1 MTAFS
6 AVTQYP
12 TGARCWSSR
21 QSGVSD
27 AALKIHEILGKTTL
41 HLVSS
46 ATGQARI
53 GDPIS
58 ALYDLYEQCHTQNWD
73 GEGAEPILFDA
84 VEEAEQLLYLL
95 PSSIPTPEFV
105 PEPTGAIAFEWY
117 QGRDR
122 VYLLSVDGTQ
132 SIQFAALMGQG
143 NELHGRTNFV
153 GTLPPMIL
161 HHLRLFFRR

>member
-1 MTAFS
+1 MTVFS

-12 TGARCWSSR
+12 TGARCWSPK

-27 AALKIHEILGKTTL
+27 AAIRIHEILGRTTL
-41 HLVSS
+41 HLVNS

-58 ALYDLYEQCHTQNWD
+58 ALYELYDQCNVQNWD
-73 GEGAEPILFDA
+73 GEGAEAIPFDA

-117 QGRDR
+117 QARDR
-122 VYLLSVDGTQ
+122 LYLLSVDGTK
-132 SIQFAALMGQG
+132 SIQFAALIGRG
-143 NELHGRTNFV
+143 NELHGRVNFE
-153 GTLPPMIL
+153 GTLPSIIIG
-161 HHLRLFFRR
+161 HLRMFFRR